1 MVTSMA
7 ATAGLVASTNG
18 FSQNSQKKKSN
29 IKVGLYSITFLGV
42 WYRGKAL
49 ALEEVIKR
57 AKKYGYEGMEID
69 GKRPHGNPLD
79 WPAKRCK
86 ELLSV
91 SEGEGIEIYGVAAN
105 NDFSSPVPE
114 YRECQIAYVKE
125 LIRMTADLGGKTL
138 RMFLGWSG
146 VTNHPQIA
154 EYATAR
160 DIWNYTHEKFSEEEI
175 WAWCREG
182 MVECTQYAEDAG
194 VILALQNHHP
204 VIRDYKDVLRM
215 VEEVNSPNLKV
226 SLDVPIMVLKIS

>member
-49 ALEEVIKR
+49 SLEEVIKR
-57 AKKYGYEGMEID
+57 AKKYGYEGIEID

-79 WPAKRCK
+79 WPGKRCK

-114 YRECQIAYVKE
+114 YRECQVAYVKE
-125 LIRMTADLGGKTL
+125 HYM
-138 RMFLGWSG
+138 
-146 VTNHPQIA
+146 
-154 EYATAR
+154 
-160 DIWNYTHEKFSEEEI
+160 
-175 WAWCREG
+175 
-182 MVECTQYAEDAG
+182 
-194 VILALQNHHP
+194 
-204 VIRDYKDVLRM
+204 
-215 VEEVNSPNLKV
+215 EVAV
-226 SLDVPIMVLKIS
+226 